1 MVAMM
6 NQDAPYSGIAGL
18 MAAKGRYG
26 DTELLHVR
34 PDELAGLASV
44 GQLTI
49 NPDTGLP
56 EAFSFK
62 SLLPAIGAIAGSV
75 LLGPG
80 IGTALGKG
88 AFAAAAGAGLGAGIG
103 GFTGGLAAGQSPTE
117 ALIGGLVSGATSGIM
132 AGIMG
137 PSPTELAAGLKEA
150 GTATQ
155 QTIGQPITEAGLKV
169 GKFASPESLLRPELT
184 ATPPIN
190 VGQVLSPSGSYI
202 PGSLQ
207 SLVSPELTVTPAI
220 NAAQVLSPSGSYIPG
235 SLLDPAIGSPVPVA
249 STAPPAASALPALP
263 APPAASDTV
272 SKLVKVEGDLA
283 KELGSTSIGDSVK
296 DGLNPGEQV
305 VTVGGIKTLPYVQ
318 KALGAGNELTTGEI
332 ARALLQR
339 PSTYT
344 PLAFGVVEGM
354 MAPPEF
360 DPSQDEGLAAL
371 ESTYTPR
378 DLRVTGGEFTQGD
391 LSQEDYTRLALEGG
405 LQSPLTPFR
414 YEEEDTVTLAEGG
427 TPEAKEVDTQVEE
440 DTVASE
446 EKRKE
451 EEILQKRKAASEVD
465 KFISNTVGGAAL
477 GALIQG
483 GLNQDPAAT
492 ATPYGQGAQP
502 INTGGNFG
510 FNQGGLVGL
519 SNGGSTSTGSKK
531 KSTDSINI
539 PISLQATMK
548 RLGVEDPTPFLEF
561 AQKTKQIESSGGV
574 NRINPNSS
582 ARGDFQ
588 WLTKVNPKAKKG
600 VHGSV
605 KTAVNRTIASYKKV
619 GQEIPEWLKTLDS
632 NSTKSTKDLE
642 KNILSL
648 TPNQELELF
657 FGNMNY
663 AKDSDKYL
671 KKIAKGDKEAMYGA
685 YSDIHH
691 TRGREDKPTQQ
702 VAIKTFYS
710 DMPDLTGPVSM
721 SKENEEGLMSLN
733 SNSPYLTD
741 PVSMSKENFY
751 IDSPNLTDP
760 VSMSKENEE
769 GLMSLIR
776 SYLPNFLTR
785 AEGGQ
790 IQPYFEG
797 KVIGPGDGQSDQVL
811 FDVEGNDPDMALLS
825 PDEYVIPAD
834 AVAMIGS
841 GSSNA
846 GAKKLD
852 GFVKNIRKKAT
863 GKTKQQKPIK
873 QGLESFLA

>member
-1 MVAMM
+1 MVGMM

-56 EAFSFK
+56 EAFSFR

-80 IGTALGKG
+80 IGTALGEG

-155 QTIGQPITEAGLKV
+155 QTIGQPITEAGLEV

-184 ATPPIN
+184 ATPSFIN
-190 VGQVLSPSGSYI
+190 AGEFGKFASPQSLLRPELTVTPAINAGQVLSPSGSYI
-202 PGSLQ
+202 S
-207 SLVSPELTVTPAI
+207 
-220 NAAQVLSPSGSYIPG
+220 G
-235 SLLDPAIGSPVPVA
+235 SLLDPAIGSQVPVA
-249 STAPPAASALPALP
+249 STAPPAVSALPAAS
-263 APPAASDTV
+263 APVPKVV
-272 SKLVKVEGDLA
+272 SVEGGLA
-283 KELGSTSIGDSVK
+283 KDLGSTSIGDSVK
-296 DGLNPGEQV
+296 AGLNPGEQV

-318 KALGAGNELTTGEI
+318 KSLGAGNELTTGEI

-344 PLAFGVVEGM
+344 PLAFGAVEGM

-378 DLRVTGGEFTQGD
+378 DLKLTGGEFTQGD

-483 GLNQDPAAT
+483 GLNQNPAAT

-531 KSTDSINI
+531 NSIDREYFEEVVRPLEFGDAYFKSPKYYNKDTDSYVGYFDTKNKLTFGAGVLADNVLKKLMGKKNFKEGDE
-539 PISLQATMK
+539 ISRSIIDNEALK
-548 RLGVEDPTPFLEF
+548 RW
-561 AQKTKQIESSGGV
+561 
-574 NRINPNSS
+574 NSS
-582 ARGDFQ
+582 VRQ
-588 WLTKVNPKAKKG
+588 AK
-600 VHGSV
+600 
-605 KTAVNRTIASYKKV
+605 
-619 GQEIPEWLKTLDS
+619 
-632 NSTKSTKDLE
+632 
-642 KNILSL
+642 
-648 TPNQELELF
+648 EL
-657 FGNMNY
+657 Y
-663 AKDSDKYL
+663 
-671 KKIAKGDKEAMYGA
+671 
-685 YSDIHH
+685 
-691 TRGREDKPTQQ
+691 
-702 VAIKTFYS
+702 
-710 DMPDLTGPVSM
+710 
-721 SKENEEGLMSLN
+721 
-733 SNSPYLTD
+733 
-741 PVSMSKENFY
+741 
-751 IDSPNLTDP
+751 PNLTNKQVNPIAEMVYQMGKAGVNQFKDMRKAIEAGDGDAAKKAALASEWSKQTP
-760 VSMSKENEE
+760 KRAREVSERLRIQLGSKPKPTTIKTPTIA
-769 GLMSLIR
+769 G
-776 SYLPNFLTR
+776 
-785 AEGGQ
+785 GGQ

>member
-56 EAFSFK
+56 EAFSFR

-80 IGTALGKG
+80 IGTALGEG

-137 PSPTELAAGLKEA
+137 PSPGDLTG
-150 GTATQ
+150 
-155 QTIGQPITEAGLKV
+155 ITEAGAQTAQQTSGQAITKAGLEV

-220 NAAQVLSPSGSYIPG
+220 NAGQVLSPSGSYISG
-235 SLLDPAIGSPVPVA
+235 SLPDPTIGSPVPQVQSFPLSPVPANAVA
-249 STAPPAASALPALP
+249 GMSAGEQALVDAAQKSASQGLPPVPVA

-296 DGLNPGEQV
+296 AGLNPGEQV

-332 ARALLQR
+332 AGALLQR

-344 PLAFGVVEGM
+344 PLAFGAVEGM

-477 GALIQG
+477 GALVQG
-483 GLNQDPAAT
+483 GLNQNPAAT

-531 KSTDSINI
+531 NSFNQRQELVFNFFKEKGYPDESIAAIMGNIAVEAPTFKYSEKEKGGKKGRDQGIGLFQFTKGRQDDYKKYLRDNKLSDNAINQLEYVHEQMTSDSKDELSYDVGVKNRE
-539 PISLQATMK
+539 
-548 RLGVEDPTPFLEF
+548 RLRKVLLGKGMGAVED
-561 AQKTKQIESSGGV
+561 
-574 NRINPNSS
+574 R
-582 ARGDFQ
+582 
-588 WLTKVNPKAKKG
+588 AKF
-600 VHGSV
+600 
-605 KTAVNRTIASYKKV
+605 I
-619 GQEIPEWLKTLDS
+619 
-632 NSTKSTKDLE
+632 
-642 KNILSL
+642 
-648 TPNQELELF
+648 
-657 FGNMNY
+657 
-663 AKDSDKYL
+663 
-671 KKIAKGDKEAMYGA
+671 
-685 YSDIHH
+685 SDIFL
-691 TRGREDKPTQQ
+691 RPGKPH
-702 VAIKTFYS
+702 
-710 DMPDLTGPVSM
+710 MERRM
-721 SKENEEGLMSLN
+721 EESLN
-733 SNSPYLTD
+733 MYDMIPRQDKITG
-741 PVSMSKENFY
+741 
-751 IDSPNLTDP
+751 
-760 VSMSKENEE
+760 
-769 GLMSLIR
+769 GLR
-776 SYLPNFLTR
+776 S
-785 AEGGQ
+785 
-790 IQPYFEG
+790 YFEG

-811 FDVEGNDPDMALLS
+811 FDVEGNNPDMALLS

>member
-1 MVAMM
+1 M

-62 SLLPAIGAIAGSV
+62 SLLPAVGAIAGSV
-75 LLGPG
+75 LFPAGG
-80 IGTALGKG
+80 IAGTGLLSSS
-88 AFAAAAGAGLGAGIG
+88 LGAGFG
-103 GFTGGLAAGQSPTE
+103 GFAGGLAAGQSPTE
-117 ALIGGLVSGATSGIM
+117 ALIGGLVSGATTGIL
-132 AGIMG
+132 GNFMG
-137 PSPTELAAGLKEA
+137 PEAGELAKIQKEA
-150 GTATQ
+150 AKEGLTQ
-155 QTIGQPITEAGLKV
+155 G
-169 GKFASPESLLRPELT
+169 
-184 ATPPIN
+184 
-190 VGQVLSPSGSYI
+190 
-202 PGSLQ
+202 
-207 SLVSPELTVTPAI
+207 
-220 NAAQVLSPSGSYIPG
+220 AAQKIVTDLGVQSIPAVQGALEATKQAPLGAMDIAG
-235 SLLDPAIGSPVPVA
+235 SLLQ
-249 STAPPAASALPALP
+249 
-263 APPAASDTV
+263 
-272 SKLVKVEGDLA
+272 K
-283 KELGSTSIGDSVK
+283 GSTYI
-296 DGLNPGEQV
+296 
-305 VTVGGIKTLPYVQ
+305 
-318 KALGAGNELTTGEI
+318 
-332 ARALLQR
+332 
-339 PSTYT
+339 
-344 PLAFGVVEGM
+344 PLASPIAEAVM
-354 MAPPEF
+354 TPPEF
-360 DPSQDEGLAAL
+360 DTSQDEGLAAL

-378 DLRVTGGEFTQGD
+378 DLRITGGEFTQGD
-391 LSQEDYTRLALEGG
+391 LSQEDYTTLALEGG

-483 GLNQDPAAT
+483 GLNQNPAAT

-531 KSTDSINI
+531 NSIDREYFEEVVRPLEFGDAYFKSPKYYNKDTDSYVGYFDTKNKLTFGAGVLADNVLKKLMGKKNFKEGDE
-539 PISLQATMK
+539 ISRSIIDNEALK
-548 RLGVEDPTPFLEF
+548 RW
-561 AQKTKQIESSGGV
+561 
-574 NRINPNSS
+574 NSS
-582 ARGDFQ
+582 VRQ
-588 WLTKVNPKAKKG
+588 AK
-600 VHGSV
+600 
-605 KTAVNRTIASYKKV
+605 
-619 GQEIPEWLKTLDS
+619 
-632 NSTKSTKDLE
+632 
-642 KNILSL
+642 
-648 TPNQELELF
+648 EL
-657 FGNMNY
+657 Y
-663 AKDSDKYL
+663 
-671 KKIAKGDKEAMYGA
+671 
-685 YSDIHH
+685 
-691 TRGREDKPTQQ
+691 
-702 VAIKTFYS
+702 
-710 DMPDLTGPVSM
+710 
-721 SKENEEGLMSLN
+721 
-733 SNSPYLTD
+733 
-741 PVSMSKENFY
+741 
-751 IDSPNLTDP
+751 PNLTNKQVNPIAEMVYQMGKAGVNQFKDMRKAIEAGDGDAAKKAALASEWSKQTP
-760 VSMSKENEE
+760 KRAREVSERLRIQLGSKPKPTTIKTPTIA
-769 GLMSLIR
+769 G
-776 SYLPNFLTR
+776 
-785 AEGGQ
+785 GGQ

>member
-1 MVAMM
+1 MVGMT
-6 NQDAPYSGIAGL
+6 NQNAPYSGIAGL

-62 SLLPAIGAIAGSV
+62 SLLPAVGAIAGSV

-80 IGTALGKG
+80 IGTAIGSG
-88 AFAAAAGAGLGAGIG
+88 AFGAGIGAGLGSFA
-103 GFTGGLAAGQSPTE
+103 GGLAAGQSPTD

-132 AGIMG
+132 AGMMG
-137 PSPTELAAGLKEA
+137 PSAGELAAIGADGATAGATTSGATSAITDSTPIAFGLNAEQLANLQYTPLDIAQFSQVAAQAPGATANVLPAAQAAAEGAKA
-150 GTATQ
+150 AQQVATQ
-155 QTIGQPITEAGLKV
+155 VPQFAGQAGQAGQQLVNVPAELAKQS
-169 GKFASPESLLRPELT
+169 GTSFTAPFAAGEVP
-184 ATPPIN
+184 ATTF
-190 VGQVLSPSGSYI
+190 VRDFGVKGA
-202 PGSLQ
+202 
-207 SLVSPELTVTPAI
+207 V
-220 NAAQVLSPSGSYIPG
+220 AAQE
-235 SLLDPAIGSPVPVA
+235 
-249 STAPPAASALPALP
+249 AL
-263 APPAASDTV
+263 
-272 SKLVKVEGDLA
+272 
-283 KELGSTSIGDSVK
+283 
-296 DGLNPGEQV
+296 
-305 VTVGGIKTLPYVQ
+305 Q
-318 KALGAGNELTTGEI
+318 KAGQAPLTTTQMAG
-332 ARALLQR
+332 ALLQR

-344 PLAFGVVEGM
+344 PLAFGAVEGL

-360 DPSQDEGLAAL
+360 DPNADEGLAAL

-465 KFISNTVGGAAL
+465 KFISNAVGGAAL
-477 GALIQG
+477 GAMIQG
-483 GLNQDPAAT
+483 GLNQDPAAI

-502 INTGGNFG
+502 INTGANFG

-531 KSTDSINI
+531 NSTDSVNI
-539 PISLQATMK
+539 PISLQAMMK

-605 KTAVNRTIASYKKV
+605 KTAVNRTILSYKKA
-619 GQEIPEWLKTLDS
+619 GQKIPEWLKTLDN

-642 KNILSL
+642 KNVLSL
-648 TPNQELELF
+648 TPNKELDLF

-663 AKDSDKYL
+663 ATGSDKYL
-671 KKIAKGDKEAMYGA
+671 NKIAKGDKGAMYGA

-691 TRGREDKPTQQ
+691 TRGREDTPTKRLS
-702 VAIKTFYS
+702 IKTFYS
-710 DMPDLTGPVSM
+710 DMP
-721 SKENEEGLMSLN
+721 EQ
-733 SNSPYLTD
+733 
-741 PVSMSKENFY
+741 
-751 IDSPNLTDP
+751 IQ
-760 VSMSKENEE
+760 
-769 GLMSLIR
+769 
-776 SYLPNFLTR
+776 R

-790 IQPYFEG
+790 IQSYFEG

-811 FDVEGNDPDMALLS
+811 FDVEGNNPDMALLS

-852 GFVKNIRKKAT
+852 GFVKNIRKEAT

>member
-56 EAFSFK
+56 EAFSFR

-80 IGTALGKG
+80 IGTALGEG
-88 AFAAAAGAGLGAGIG
+88 AFAAAAGAGLGAGVG
-103 GFTGGLAAGQSPTE
+103 GFAGGLAAGQSPTQ
-117 ALIGGLVSGATSGIM
+117 ALIGGLMSGATSGIM

-155 QTIGQPITEAGLKV
+155 QTIGQPITEAGLKT
-169 GKFASPESLLRPELT
+169 GELAGTFAPTQSLLRPELT
-184 ATPPIN
+184 ATPSFIN
-190 VGQVLSPSGSYI
+190 AGEFGKFASP
-202 PGSLQ
+202 Q
-207 SLVSPELTVTPAI
+207 SLLRPELTVTPAI
-220 NAAQVLSPSGSYIPG
+220 NAGQVLSSSGSYIPG
-235 SLLDPAIGSPVPVA
+235 SLIDPAIGSPVAVA
-249 STAPPAASALPALP
+249 STAPPAVSALP
-263 APPAASDTV
+263 APPAASAPVPKVV
-272 SKLVKVEGDLA
+272 SVEGGLA

-296 DGLNPGEQV
+296 AGLNPGEQV

-344 PLAFGVVEGM
+344 PLAFGAVEGM

-378 DLRVTGGEFTQGD
+378 DLKLTGGEFTQGD

-414 YEEEDTVTLAEGG
+414 YKEEDTVTLAEGG

-483 GLNQDPAAT
+483 GLNQNPAAT

-531 KSTDSINI
+531 NSTDSVNI
-539 PISLQATMK
+539 PISLQAMMK

-605 KTAVNRTIASYKKV
+605 KTAVNRTILSYKKA
-619 GQEIPEWLKTLDS
+619 GQKIPEWLKTLD
-632 NSTKSTKDLE
+632 NNTTKSTKDLE
-642 KNILSL
+642 KNVLSL
-648 TPNQELELF
+648 TPNKELDLF

-663 AKDSDKYL
+663 ATGSDKYL
-671 KKIAKGDKEAMYGA
+671 NKIAKGDKGAMYGA

-691 TRGREDKPTQQ
+691 TRGREDTPTKRLS
-702 VAIKTFYS
+702 IKTFYS
-710 DMPDLTGPVSM
+710 DMP
-721 SKENEEGLMSLN
+721 EQ
-733 SNSPYLTD
+733 
-741 PVSMSKENFY
+741 
-751 IDSPNLTDP
+751 IQ
-760 VSMSKENEE
+760 
-769 GLMSLIR
+769 
-776 SYLPNFLTR
+776 R

>member
-80 IGTALGKG
+80 IGTAIGSG
-88 AFAAAAGAGLGAGIG
+88 AFGAGIG
-103 GFTGGLAAGQSPTE
+103 AGVGGFAGGLAAGQSPTQ
-117 ALIGGLVSGATSGIM
+117 ALMGGLMSGATAGIM
-132 AGIMG
+132 TGLMG
-137 PSPTELAAGLKEA
+137 PSPADITSGLQPDKVATASQQVVAGAPVTPEAISTSMVPELSGLS
-150 GTATQ
+150 GTVAPMEIQ
-155 QTIGQPITEAGLKV
+155 SSLGSFNDLFGPD
-169 GKFASPESLLRPELT
+169 SLLRSVPT
-184 ATPPIN
+184 QASN
-190 VGQVLSPSGSYI
+190 AGQF
-202 PGSLQ
+202 
-207 SLVSPELTVTPAI
+207 VTPYGTVAAAQGATQTAGMSVGEQALVNSARQSAGLPSVGEQALV
-220 NAAQVLSPSGSYIPG
+220 NAAQQSAAQQVATPL
-235 SLLDPAIGSPVPVA
+235 VPPEFFAGNQMVNVN
-249 STAPPAASALPALP
+249 S
-263 APPAASDTV
+263 
-272 SKLVKVEGDLA
+272 DLA
-283 KELGSTSIGDSVK
+283 AQSGTSINRPF
-296 DGLNPGEQV
+296 LPGNV
-305 VTVGGIKTLPYVQ
+305 SAKRVITDFGINAVEPTQAAL
-318 KALGAGNELTTGEI
+318 KATGQAPLGTMDIAG
-332 ARALLQR
+332 ALLQR

-344 PLAFGVVEGM
+344 PLAFPIAEAVLT
-354 MAPPEF
+354 PPEF
-360 DPSQDEGLAAL
+360 NTSQDEGLAAL

-378 DLRVTGGEFTQGD
+378 DLRLTGGEFTQGD

-477 GALIQG
+477 GALVQG
-483 GLNQDPAAT
+483 GLNQNPAAT

-531 KSTDSINI
+531 NSFNQRQELVFNFFKEKGYPDESIAAIMGNIAVEAPTFKYSEKEKGGKKGRDQGIGLFQFTGGRQDDYKKYLRDNKLSDNAINQLEYVHEQMTSDSKDELSYDVGVKNRE
-539 PISLQATMK
+539 
-548 RLGVEDPTPFLEF
+548 RLRKVLLGKGMGAVEDRAKLISDIFLRPG
-561 AQKTKQIESSGGV
+561 KPHIERRMEESL
-574 NRINPNSS
+574 NMYDMIPRQ
-582 ARGDFQ
+582 D
-588 WLTKVNPKAKKG
+588 
-600 VHGSV
+600 
-605 KTAVNRTIASYKKV
+605 KV
-619 GQEIPEWLKTLDS
+619 GGG
-632 NSTKSTKDLE
+632 
-642 KNILSL
+642 LS
-648 TPNQELELF
+648 
-657 FGNMNY
+657 
-663 AKDSDKYL
+663 
-671 KKIAKGDKEAMYGA
+671 
-685 YSDIHH
+685 
-691 TRGREDKPTQQ
+691 
-702 VAIKTFYS
+702 
-710 DMPDLTGPVSM
+710 
-721 SKENEEGLMSLN
+721 
-733 SNSPYLTD
+733 
-741 PVSMSKENFY
+741 
-751 IDSPNLTDP
+751 
-760 VSMSKENEE
+760 
-769 GLMSLIR
+769 
-776 SYLPNFLTR
+776 
-785 AEGGQ
+785 
-790 IQPYFEG
+790 PYFEG